1 MAVSPAAG
9 IGQSFV
15 GKVQQL
21 IAGIEYRRIDTGRE
35 LEDVFRLR
43 YDAYRKE
50 GAIEENPAETL
61 EDKFDEGANI
71 CNFGLYLDGELI
83 SALRMH
89 VLHGDQRTSPAAATF
104 PDLLFPELDRGKT
117 IIDPNRFVANFSRA
131 RSVPELP
138 YATLRLPIMA
148 ADYFD
153 AELITA
159 TVRSEHQAFYSRVLR
174 CYAVCAPRVY
184 PNLTKLFGL
193 MVADFKRDRAGVVR
207 RYPFFDSTPLERQT
221 LFGNYRAFRRPAA
234 LVQLPCGQAH

>member
-1 MAVSPAAG
+1 MAVSAAAG
-9 IGQSFV
+9 TGQSFV

-21 IAGIEYRRIDTGRE
+21 IDNLEYRRVETGRE
-35 LEDVFRLR
+35 LEEVFRLR

-50 GAIEENPAETL
+50 GAIEADPGERL
-61 EDKFDEGANI
+61 EDKFDRGANL

-89 VLHGDQRTSPAAATF
+89 VLCGDERTSPAAATF
-104 PDLLFPELDRGKT
+104 PDLLFPELDKGKI
-117 IIDPNRFVANFSRA
+117 IIDPNRFVAAFSRA
-131 RSVPELP
+131 RSLPELP

-159 TVRSEHQAFYSRVLR
+159 TVRSEHQAFYSRILR
-174 CYAVCAPRVY
+174 CYPVCPPRVY

-193 MVADFKRDRAGVVR
+193 MVADFKRDRPGVLR
-207 RYPFFDSTPLERQT
+207 RYPFFDSTAQERQS
-221 LFGNYRAFRRPAA
+221 LFGKYPALRRPAA
-234 LVQLPCGQAH
+234 LFQLPCGQAR